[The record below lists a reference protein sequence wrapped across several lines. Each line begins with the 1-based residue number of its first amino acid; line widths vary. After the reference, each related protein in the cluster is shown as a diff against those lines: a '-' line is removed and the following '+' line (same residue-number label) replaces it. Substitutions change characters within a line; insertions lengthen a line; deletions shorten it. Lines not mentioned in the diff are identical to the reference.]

1 MSDEYLVDFGELD
14 ALFDE
19 TKDNMYPAPEE
30 YIYWKNY
37 KDRIFYIDYEIE
49 DNYKLVELSKII
61 VRINWEDRDIPVEER
76 KPIYVYIF
84 SYGGDANQANF
95 FADLLISSK
104 TLVITIAMGAVMSAG
119 FEIFLAGH
127 KRYAFKH
134 TQMLVHSGSAS
145 FTGTAEQIAAA
156 QENYKKQLDATKSY
170 VLERTS
176 IDAETFDANRSK
188 DWYFTESDFI
198 KYNIVDAIITDIS
211 QIFVKAGD
219 SDGH

>member
-1 MSDEYLVDFGELD
+1 MGEDYMIDFDGID
-14 ALFDE
+14 ALFEE
-19 TKDNMYPAPEE
+19 TKDNMYPTSEE

-49 DNYKLVELSKII
+49 DDYKLMELSKVII
-61 VRINWEDRDIPVEER
+61 RLNWEDRNIAVEAR
-76 KPIYVYIF
+76 KPIFIYIF
-84 SYGGDANQANF
+84 SYGGDMNQANF
-95 FADLLISSK
+95 FADLLIASK
-104 TLVITIAMGAVMSAG
+104 TPVVTVAMGAVMSAG

-156 QENYKKQLDATKSY
+156 QENYKKQLDAVKEY
-170 VLERTS
+170 VLDRTS

-188 DWYFTESDFI
+188 DWYFAEDDFL
-198 KYNIVDAIITDIS
+198 KYNIVDAIITDVS
-211 QIFVKAGD
+211 QVFE
-219 SDGH
+219 